1 MNGSLTSLIRKY
13 THDFLNSIASFL
25 DRLGI
30 HPNFLTIL
38 GVAGHLLAAGL
49 IGLGFF
55 ILGALL
61 LILFG
66 LFDALDGALARY
78 QQNTSDFGAFLDSVC
93 DRFSEGI
100 IFVGLFYFFASRS
113 LILESFLV
121 IISILGALLVS
132 YVRARAEAVGVVPT
146 IGIMTRLER
155 YIVLVV
161 ALLLDKIEIGL
172 VVIALLSIFTIGQRI
187 WFVHRQLKLRK

>member
-172 VVIALLSIFTIGQRI
+172 VVIAVLSIFTIGQRI

>member
-1 MNGSLTSLIRKY
+1 MDGSVTSFIRKY
-13 THDFLNSIASFL
+13 THNTLNSVAGFL

-30 HPNFLTIL
+30 KPNLLTIL
-38 GVAGHLLAAGL
+38 GVFGHLLAAGL

-55 ILGALL
+55 ISGALIL
-61 LILFG
+61 LFFG
-66 LFDALDGALARY
+66 LFDALDGALARF
-78 QQNTSDFGAFLDSVC
+78 QKKASDFGAFLDSVC

-100 IFVGLFYFFASRS
+100 IFLGLFYFFASRY
-113 LILESFLV
+113 LILGCFLV
-121 IISILGALLVS
+121 LISALGVILVS

-155 YIVLVV
+155 YFVLVI

-172 VVIALLSIFTIGQRI
+172 AVIAVLSLFTIGQRI
-187 WFVHRQLKLRK
+187 WFVHRQLELRK

>member
-1 MNGSLTSLIRKY
+1 MNSSLTSLIRKY
-13 THDFLNSIASFL
+13 THNFLNSIASFL

-38 GVAGHLLAAGL
+38 GVAGHLLSAGL

-55 ILGALL
+55 IPGALL
-61 LILFG
+61 LIFFG

-100 IFVGLFYFFASRS
+100 LFIGLFYFFASRS
-113 LILESFLV
+113 LFFESFLV
-121 IISILGALLVS
+121 TISILGALLVS
-132 YVRARAEAVGVVPT
+132 YVRARAEAVRVVPT

-155 YIVLVV
+155 YVVLVV

-172 VVIALLSIFTIGQRI
+172 MVIAVLSIFTIGQRI